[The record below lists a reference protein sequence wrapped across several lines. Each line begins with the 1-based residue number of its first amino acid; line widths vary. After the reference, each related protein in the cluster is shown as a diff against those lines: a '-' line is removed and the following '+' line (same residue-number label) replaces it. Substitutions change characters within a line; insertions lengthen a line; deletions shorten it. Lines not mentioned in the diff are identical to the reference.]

1 MTTTT
6 RGFKVSKWTVAALML
21 LWAVALIVP
30 AALPH

>member
-6 RGFKVSKWTVAALML
+6 RGVKVSKWAVAALML